1 MALKSINRPGPFV
14 PLHGRTLYTNIVDMD
29 INQIVA
35 LAREE
40 ATKHGFGHVP
50 IRLDNSRRRIGGCA
64 HRGDEIT
71 YFTFS
76 RILMPLLADS
86 EVLDTIRHEIA
97 HAKTPSHG
105 HGLAWKAAAMAIG
118 ARPEPC
124 ADVEI
129 DAKMAGYKYI
139 AACACS
145 AVKHGKTRRPT
156 RRFRCATCQQS
167 LDYVQQY

>member
-1 MALKSINRPGPFV
+1 
-14 PLHGRTLYTNIVDMD
+14 MD

-50 IRLDNSRRRIGGCA
+50 IQLDNSRRRIGGCA

-156 RRFRCATCQQS
+156 RS
-167 LDYVQQY
+167 LICRSCRQRLDFVQQY